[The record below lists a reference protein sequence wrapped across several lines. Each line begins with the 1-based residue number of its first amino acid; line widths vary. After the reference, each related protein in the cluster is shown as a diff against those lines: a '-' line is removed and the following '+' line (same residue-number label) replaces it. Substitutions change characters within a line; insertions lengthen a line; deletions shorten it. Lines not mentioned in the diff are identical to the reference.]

1 MIKEIKIENFKSI
14 QSLNLELGRL
24 NVFIGANGSGKSNI
38 LEGIAF
44 GAVAAK
50 GVLSREFLGTRGVR
64 ITDNQYFPSGFTKI
78 STNTFSVSFSNQA
91 KEDIKYIF
99 DTTHDVWTVI
109 ADDALQ
115 TEFVSENK
123 EDFEKQFLTLY
134 KSLRNK
140 LSEAEFENASQR
152 FIADLKIANFTDRLR
167 LQDFMIFAPENYFL
181 RRFEEE
187 TQIKPLGIRGEGLFS
202 HLVKIFTEK
211 PNRFKTIQNH
221 LTLIDWFESLDIS
234 SDLTFAETRLDFK
247 DQFLS
252 DGLKNIDQ
260 RSVNEGILYLL
271 FYLTLFISDDTPK
284 FFAIDN
290 IDNAMNPKLGRE
302 LIKTLAKLSK
312 KEEHDK
318 QVILTTHNPA
328 ILDGLNLNDDEQR
341 LFVIYRNA
349 YGHTKATRIF
359 KTETP
364 EGQRPLPLSE
374 QFLRGY
380 LGGLPDNF

>member
-38 LEGIAF
+38 LEGIALIK
-44 GAVAAK
+44 AAK
-50 GVLSREFLGTRGVR
+50 ENKLDTEFLYARGVR
-64 ITDNQYFPSGFTKI
+64 VGDEIYTPSAFKQ
-78 STNTFSVSFSNQA
+78 NNH
-91 KEDIKYIF
+91 EP
-99 DTTHDVWTVI
+99 TVI
-109 ADDALQ
+109 TISDNGKFINGLKIHKDGL
-115 TEFVSENK
+115 EFSYDVSEFFDLDEPLVDTKNQRIK
-123 EDFEKQFLTLY
+123 SEKFNGSGHT
-134 KSLRNK
+134 KNS
-140 LSEAEFENASQR
+140 
-152 FIADLKIANFTDRLR
+152 T
-167 LQDFMIFAPENYFL
+167 FMIYAPENTYL
-181 RRFEEE
+181 RNFTEEG
-187 TQIKPLGIRGEGLFS
+187 QIKPLGVRGEGLFK
-202 HLVKIFTEK
+202 LLQKTIKEK
-211 PNRFKTIQNH
+211 PKYFTKINKYLQ
-221 LTLIDWFESLDIS
+221 LIDWVEGIEVPN
-234 SDLTFAETRLDFK
+234 DLFLGERRINIK
-247 DQFLS
+247 DQFI
-252 DGLKNIDQ
+252 DRVQFIDQ
-260 RSVNEGILYLL
+260 RSANEGFLYLL

-364 EGQRPLPLSE
+364 EGQRHLPLSE

>member
-38 LEGIAF
+38 LEGIVF

-50 GVLSREFLGTRGVR
+50 GILSREFLATRGVR
-64 ITDNQYFPSGFTKI
+64 VTDNQYFSSGFNEI
-78 STNTFSVSFSNQA
+78 NTNTFSVSFFNQE

-99 DTTHDVWTVI
+99 DTTNDVWSVV
-109 ADDALQ
+109 AEDALK
-115 TEFVSENK
+115 TEFVSENNA
-123 EDFEKQFLTLY
+123 DFEKLLLTMY
-134 KSLRNK
+134 KSAWNK
-140 LSEAEFENASQR
+140 LSEEEFENASQR
-152 FIADLKIANFTDRLR
+152 FIADLKIGNFTDRLR

-211 PNRFKTIQNH
+211 PQRFETIQNH
-221 LTLIDWFESLDIS
+221 LSVIDWFESLDIPNHLMVS
-234 SDLTFAETRLDFK
+234 EARLDFK

-290 IDNAMNPKLGRE
+290 IDNAMNPKLGSE
-302 LIKTLAKLSK
+302 LIRILSKLAK
-312 KEEHDK
+312 EHDK
-318 QVILTTHNPA
+318 QVILTTHNPSV
-328 ILDGLNLNDDEQR
+328 LDGLDLSDDEQR
-341 LFVIYRNA
+341 LFVISRNKS
-349 YGHTKATRIF
+349 GHTQAIRVPHRESDERLSTRFI
-359 KTETP
+359 
-364 EGQRPLPLSE
+364 
-374 QFLRGY
+374 RGSI
-380 LGGLPDNF
+380 GGLPKNF